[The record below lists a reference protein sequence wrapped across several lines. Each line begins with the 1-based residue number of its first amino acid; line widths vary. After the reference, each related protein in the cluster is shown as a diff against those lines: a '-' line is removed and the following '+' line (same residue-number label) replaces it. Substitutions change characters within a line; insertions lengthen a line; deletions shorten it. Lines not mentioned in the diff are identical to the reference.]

1 MATFT
6 KVALSGSTQGKAVK
20 VATTATAATITNVTA
35 SAGTVTY
42 TAANSFS
49 AGQIVTITGVAP
61 QAYNL
66 VNATIATA
74 SGTNF
79 TITNAATGTYISG
92 GVATRQDMGAGTTIH
107 ATGTS
112 SSIIDEVWLY
122 AYNSSPAPVTLTIQ
136 YGGSTYIDNDLKID
150 LPPTSGLTLIVPG
163 LILTGTG
170 SVANTVYAYATT
182 ANVVTISG
190 YVNRIS

>member
-6 KVALSGSTQGKAVK
+6 KVVLSGSTNGRPVK
-20 VATTATAATITNVTA
+20 VTNAATAATITNVTA

-42 TAANSFS
+42 TATNSFS

-74 SGTNF
+74 SGSNF

-92 GVATRQDMGAGTTIH
+92 GVATRQDMGSGLLIH
-107 ATGTS
+107 ATGNS

-122 AYNSSPAPVTLTIQ
+122 AYNSSSAPVTLTIQ
-136 YGGSTYIDNDLKID
+136 YGGATYIDNDIKID
-150 LPPTSGLTLIVPG
+150 LPPTSGLTLVVPG

-170 SVANTVYAYATT
+170 ANPNVVYAYATT
-182 ANVVTISG
+182 ANVVTLSG